1 VRRLFSCPAYV
12 VEDILILKQKLSM
25 SNEEQIT
32 AITELDESHYRTKI
46 YAGGHFIYADEPL
59 SMGGTDEGMS
69 PAALLLASL
78 GSCTAITL
86 RMYADRKQYKLSA
99 IKIELAIAPE
109 NAIDTGT
116 VINLAVTLQ
125 GELTEAERA
134 RLLQIADK
142 CPIHKMLSNPIKV
155 VTSELH

>member
-1 VRRLFSCPAYV
+1 
-12 VEDILILKQKLSM
+12 M

-59 SMGGTDEGMS
+59 SMGGTDEGLS

-86 RMYADRKQYKLSA
+86 RMYADRKKYKLTA

-109 NAIDTGT
+109 NAIDVGT
-116 VINLAVTLQ
+116 VINRVVKLE
-125 GELTEAERA
+125 GELSETERA

-142 CPIHKMLSNPIKV
+142 CPIHKMLSNPIQI
-155 VTSELH
+155 VTSEFL